1 MSGIQDTFS
10 ALQLSSQIFKLIYD
24 ILIRIF
30 IKAER
35 LLLVYHWT
43 YFEIF
48 ILRKYQL
55 NYVTYLEM

>member
-10 ALQLSSQIFKLIYD
+10 ALHLSSQIFKVIYD

-30 IKAER
+30 IKAKC